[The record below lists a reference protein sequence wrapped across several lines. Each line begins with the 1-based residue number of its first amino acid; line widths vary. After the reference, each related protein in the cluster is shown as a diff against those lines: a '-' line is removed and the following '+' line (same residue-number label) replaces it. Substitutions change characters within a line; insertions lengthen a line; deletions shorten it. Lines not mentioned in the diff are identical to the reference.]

1 MNVTFVL
8 DSRIV
13 AACID
18 TALLQ
23 RDLAQLKRQAAAAPN
38 GRTMP
43 RSVLDFD
50 ATAMALAGISQR
62 QVGQR
67 FGREPKDDRREA
79 RRCPPRL
86 RETVQLELDR
96 GLAGSS
102 LGFAFD
108 V

>member
-1 MNVTFVL
+1 
-8 DSRIV
+8 
-13 AACID
+13 
-18 TALLQ
+18 
-23 RDLAQLKRQAAAAPN
+23 
-38 GRTMP
+38 
-43 RSVLDFD
+43 VLDFD

-62 QVGQR
+62 QVGQH

-86 RETVQLELDR
+86 RVQLELDR

-102 LGFAFD
+102 LGFAPFD